1 MFRIESVEVIRISSG
16 TKAVAELLSLE
27 PIGAEHI
34 KLKLVWLSWLL
45 NPLGCLP
52 NGTKRLAYF
61 SAKVV
66 FALYCSNMMFV

>member
-1 MFRIESVEVIRISSG
+1 MFRIESVEIIRISSG
-16 TKAVAELLSLE
+16 SKAIAELLSLE
-27 PIGAEHI
+27 PIGAEDI
-34 KLKLVWLSWLL
+34 KLRLVRLSLL
-45 NPLGCLP
+45 PDPLRCLP